1 MVELTKGARA
11 KTESVAKPLH
21 LLGLT
26 GNPSEVAEAVAFLL
40 VGEHQLHH
48 WGRHSASTA
57 ATAPRAPNASSQR
70 YPCL

>member
-1 MVELTKGARA
+1 
-11 KTESVAKPLH
+11 
-21 LLGLT
+21 
-26 GNPSEVAEAVAFLL
+26 VAEAVAFLL